1 MNIDYITKV
10 VKFDQ
15 NINLQLND
23 FMLTQFK
30 KGLWPMSIRIVVILI
45 VIYTLWI
52 FNSAFITPLLLGLI
66 IATLT
71 FPIYN
76 FISSRITNIK
86 YISKL
91 SSTLG
96 GILTILLIS
105 IILLAGVDFLGNRV
119 AQEAP
124 NFVSGIANFA
134 RNIPKNEQLIINL
147 ESVGISR
154 ENIKLG
160 SDKINEQINKYVV
173 PNGTKQKLNIELQPA
188 DFTRIFNFS
197 GGLFKVVFD
206 YLVYFVIFLLAW
218 FNSLTSGK
226 RWIDTVF
233 KILPFSDE
241 EQKSICKDLKS
252 GVSNVVY
259 ANILGGLI
267 HATICF
273 VIMLI
278 FGVPNIFILTI
289 LVFLIGVLPL
299 SPSELAYAL
308 PLLLILPNNP
318 VAVIIIAPIAELIIL
333 FMNYVLMPK
342 IINSGQEGN
351 PLLIITS
358 ILSGI
363 TIFGLMGFIIG
374 PMIMILVQ
382 TLYGILISRSEDGK

>member
-1 MNIDYITKV
+1 MN
-10 VKFDQ
+10 
-15 NINLQLND
+15 LLLNPL
-23 FMLTQFK
+23 MLTQFK
-30 KGLWPMSIRIVVILI
+30 KGSWPMPIRIVVIL
-45 VIYTLWI
+45 VIFYILWI

-66 IATLT
+66 TATLT

-76 FISSRITNIK
+76 YFSIRISRFKFFSK
-86 YISKL
+86 IST
-91 SSTLG
+91 TLG
-96 GILTILLIS
+96 GIFTILLIS
-105 IILLAGVDFLGNRV
+105 IILFAGIDFLGSQV
-119 AQEAP
+119 AREAP

-134 RNIPKNEQLIINL
+134 RNIPKNEMLLKNL
-147 ESVGISR
+147 EKIGISR
-154 ENIKLG
+154 ENTKIG
-160 SDKINEQINKYVV
+160 SDKINQEINKYFVQD
-173 PNGTKQKLNIELQPA
+173 GTKQRLNVELQPA

-197 GGLFKVVFD
+197 GGLFKIIFD

-226 RWIDTVF
+226 QWLETVF
-233 KILPFSDE
+233 KISPFSNE
-241 EQKSICKDLKS
+241 EQKSICRDLKS

-259 ANILGGLI
+259 ANLLSGLI
-267 HATICF
+267 HAVVCF

-289 LVFLIGVLPL
+289 LIFFIGVLPL

-308 PLLLILPNNP
+308 PLLIILPNNP
-318 VAVIIIAPIAELIIL
+318 IAVIIMAPIAELIIL
-333 FMNYVLMPK
+333 FVNYVLMPN

-374 PMIMILVQ
+374 PMIMILIQ
-382 TLYGILISRSEDGK
+382 TLYGILVSRSEA

>member
-1 MNIDYITKV
+1 MIDYIPKV

-15 NINLQLND
+15 NINLQLNH

>member
-1 MNIDYITKV
+1 MIDYITKV

-15 NINLQLND
+15 NMNLSLNQ

-30 KGLWPMSIRIVVILI
+30 KGSWPMPIRIVVIL
-45 VIYTLWI
+45 VVLYVLWI

-76 FISSRITNIK
+76 FISSRIAK
-86 YISKL
+86 LKFISKL
-91 SSTLG
+91 SSTLA
-96 GILTILLIS
+96 GIFTILFIS
-105 IILLAGVDFLGNRV
+105 IILFAGIDFLGTQV
-119 AQEAP
+119 AREAP

-134 RNIPKNEQLIINL
+134 RNIPKNEGLLKSL
-147 ESVGISR
+147 ESIGVSR
-154 ENIKLG
+154 ENTKLG

-173 PNGTKQKLNIELQPA
+173 PNGTKQRLNIDLQPA

-226 RWIDTVF
+226 RWLDTIF
-233 KILPFSDE
+233 KISPFSDE

-259 ANILGGLI
+259 ANLLSGLV
-267 HATICF
+267 HATVCF
-273 VIMLI
+273 FIMLV

-289 LVFLIGVLPL
+289 LVFVIGVLPL

-308 PLLLILPNNP
+308 PLLLILPSSP
-318 VAVIIIAPIAELIIL
+318 IAVIIMAPIAELIIL
-333 FMNYVLMPK
+333 FVNYVLMPK

-363 TIFGLMGFIIG
+363 TIFGLMGFVIG
-374 PMIMILVQ
+374 PMIMILIQ
-382 TLYGILISRSEDGK
+382 TLYGILVKRSED

>member
-154 ENIKLG
+154 ENTKLG

-259 ANILGGLI
+259 ANLLGGLI

-333 FMNYVLMPK
+333 FVNYVLMPK

>member
-1 MNIDYITKV
+1 
-10 VKFDQ
+10 
-15 NINLQLND
+15 
-23 FMLTQFK
+23 MLTQFK

-71 FPIYN
+71 YPIYS
-76 FISSRITNIK
+76 FISSRISNLK

-91 SSTLG
+91 STTLG
-96 GILTILLIS
+96 GILTILFIS
-105 IILLAGVDFLGNRV
+105 IILLAGVDFLGNQV
-119 AQEAP
+119 AREAP

-134 RNIPKNEQLIINL
+134 RNIPKNEQLQKNL
-147 ESVGISR
+147 ETVGVSR
-154 ENIKLG
+154 ENTKIG

-173 PNGTKQKLNIELQPA
+173 PNGTKQRLNIELQPA

-197 GGLFKVVFD
+197 GGLFKVIFD

-226 RWIDTVF
+226 RWINTVF
-233 KILPFSDE
+233 KISPFSNE
-241 EQKSICKDLKS
+241 EQESICKDVKS

-259 ANILGGLI
+259 ANLLGGLI

-308 PLLLILPNNP
+308 PLLLILPNSP
-318 VAVIIIAPIAELIIL
+318 IAVIIIAPIAELIIL
-333 FMNYVLMPK
+333 FVNYVLMPK

-382 TLYGILISRSEDGK
+382 TLYGILISRSEDGE

>member
-1 MNIDYITKV
+1 MIDYYTKV

-15 NINLQLND
+15 NINLQLNQ

-52 FNSAFITPLLLGLI
+52 FNSAFVTPLLLGLI

-71 FPIYN
+71 FPIYS
-76 FISSRITNIK
+76 FISNRITKVK

-96 GILTILLIS
+96 VILTILLIS
-105 IILLAGVDFLGNRV
+105 IILLAGVDFLGNQV
-119 AQEAP
+119 AREAP

-134 RNIPKNEQLIINL
+134 RNIPKNEQLLKNL
-147 ESVGISR
+147 ESVGVSR
-154 ENIKLG
+154 ENTKLG

-173 PNGTKQKLNIELQPA
+173 PNGTKQRLNLELQPA

-197 GGLFKVVFD
+197 GGLFKVIFD

-226 RWIDTVF
+226 KWLDTIF
-233 KILPFSDE
+233 KISPFSDE

-259 ANILGGLI
+259 ANLLGGLI

-308 PLLLILPNNP
+308 PLLLILPSSP
-318 VAVIIIAPIAELIIL
+318 IAVIIMAPIAELIIL
-333 FMNYVLMPK
+333 SVNYVLMPK

-382 TLYGILISRSEDGK
+382 TLYGILVKRSED